1 MKCDACD
8 YFASPDHCCVE
19 SRSVK
24 PCPEIRTCDKFK
36 YEAGVGEI
44 VRLELKRERERCAKI
59 CEELAAQMRRMADQS
74 RISRGDLNNS
84 AAAVFDAQET
94 AAGICARR
102 IRGGG

>member
-44 VRLELKRERERCAKI
+44 VWLERERERARCAKI
-59 CEELAAQMRRMADQS
+59 CDTLTQEYRQLLRAANECNHRDRVAAYVARIEALAEALEM
-74 RISRGDLNNS
+74 
-84 AAAVFDAQET
+84 
-94 AAGICARR
+94 
-102 IRGGG
+102 IRGEG